1 MKWFYEKLS
10 TKKTSPQRL
19 KFISK
24 TKANKKTKSSC
35 NLFVTHFS
43 SQGSFQHVTVTIS
56 QCTFKQFW
64 ILLLKF

>member
-1 MKWFYEKLS
+1 MVYEELS
-10 TKKTSPQRL
+10 TKKTSSQTQ

-43 SQGSFQHVTVTIS
+43 SQGHVTVNS
-56 QCTFKQFW
+56 QCTFQFW
-64 ILLLKF
+64 ILLPKV